1 MTFNPT
7 LFNNILYKIE
17 KNLSFEN
24 EDIYTPNGWNLK
36 LNLKVQ
42 DMFDEYQ
49 GEETGIKYI
58 LEVLYLMNCI
68 EFAPNDHSTI
78 GGVTPKGLQ
87 FIFSHL
93 HNIDFD

>member
-24 EDIYTPNGWNLK
+24 EDISTPYGWNLK

-42 DMFDEYQ
+42 DIFDEYQ
-49 GEETGIKYI
+49 GEETGIKYV
-58 LEVLYLMNCI
+58 LKVLYLMNCI
-68 EFAPNDHSTI
+68 EFAPNDYSTI